1 VPPITWRGWESD
13 RRRLPG
19 VAGRVWRPSTT
30 TVNFA
35 RRRNVGRCPA
45 PVRSFSVL
53 QKRAA
58 AGALPSKLSGPM
70 IYYFMVVPSWRRNVE
85 DDGEHSRIRIIRFA
99 ERLLRVAV
107 TYGRLPAF
115 LAPSAKR
122 ISLIQSKR
130 NLGNATQCPG
140 VRQRLCRAQWPLAS
154 WTRSAAGGLP
164 RKTGQLRLQSMVVPN
179 WRRDV
184 RWLVL
189 PSMPRRLP
197 GVGLELI

>member
-115 LAPSAKR
+115 LAPSTKR
-122 ISLIQSKR
+122 ISSIQSKR
-130 NLGNATQCPG
+130 NQGKATQCNAQAAVSVG
-140 VRQRLCRAQWPLAS
+140 VALIGHWHRG
-154 WTRSAAGGLP
+154 T
-164 RKTGQLRLQSMVVPN
+164 
-179 WRRDV
+179 
-184 RWLVL
+184 
-189 PSMPRRLP
+189 
-197 GVGLELI
+197 VGSCIYNLWWYQIGDGMYDG